1 MGNKKAYTLKLKQV
15 TSLKK
20 IFLKENIDEIDEIYG
35 CKAFKGERISYQIIL
50 KTREYN
56 KFELKY
62 KIKTDFNNVIIR
74 KVGYVPS
81 ECPVYEQK
89 YDDYYLTKEPGLFP
103 DVLYP
108 LKDNDTINVY
118 EYTNTTLWITIDIPN
133 EINEGNHSVEIKF
146 YNDDINEKVIF
157 NVEVLKN
164 TLPKNDLI
172 YSQWFHTDCI
182 ASYYDVEV
190 FSKEHWRLIDLFM
203 QTASRTGIN
212 LLYTPIITPA
222 LDTEVGGERP
232 TVQLVDIEY
241 DNGKYIF
248 EYDKLEKWINLAQK
262 NGINNFEMA
271 HLFTQ
276 WGAEATPKIVVKQ
289 NGKQVKKFGWQTNA
303 RSDEY
308 KEFLRAFIPSLLQ
321 EIKKLG
327 IDKNTYFHISDEPSN
342 KRENDFENYNYAK
355 SIVSEY
361 LKDYKI
367 IDALSNVEFYK
378 KGLIKYPIPAINK
391 IEPFLDEDLEE
402 RWCYYCC
409 SQAKYVSNRFMAM
422 PSYRTRI
429 LGIQLYLYD
438 MIGFLHWGYNFYYSQ
453 FSKEKIDP
461 FKTTDAKQAFP
472 SGDAFSVYPG
482 KDGAIESIRS
492 VVFYEGLQ
500 DRVMLKLL
508 ENKIGKEKT
517 KQLVNSLVKNTIT
530 FEDYPHEDN
539 FFDRLKEKII
549 KQLNEEKI

>member
-1 MGNKKAYTLKLKQV
+1 MEIKKESMLKIKQV

-20 IFLKENIDEIDEIYG
+20 IFLKENIETIEEINT

-50 KTREYN
+50 KSEEY
-56 KFELKY
+56 KKIELKY
-62 KIKTDFNNVIIR
+62 KIKSNFNNISIR

-89 YDDYYLTKEPGLFP
+89 YDNYYLTKEPGLFP

-108 LKDNDTINVY
+108 VEDDETINVH
-118 EYTNTTLWITIDIPN
+118 EYTNCTLWVTINIPSN
-133 EINEGNHSVEIKF
+133 IKEGIHSVEIEF
-146 YNDDINEKVIF
+146 YNEYINKKAVF
-157 NVEVLKN
+157 NIEVVKHTIPN
-164 TLPKNDLI
+164 NDLI
-172 YSQWFHTDCI
+172 YSQWFHADCI
-182 ASYYDVEV
+182 ASFYNVKV
-190 FSKEHWRLIDLFM
+190 FSKKHWELIDSFM

-222 LDTEVGGERP
+222 LDTAVGGERP

-241 DNGKYIF
+241 NNGKYTF
-248 EYDKLEKWINLAQK
+248 DYTKLEKWVKLAQK
-262 NGINNFEMA
+262 NKINNFEMS

-276 WGAEATPKIVVKQ
+276 WGAEATPKIVVKE
-289 NGKQVKKFGWQTNA
+289 NGKKIKKFGWHISS
-303 RSDEY
+303 RSNKY
-308 KEFLRAFIPSLLQ
+308 KEFLNAFIPSLLQ
-321 EIKKLG
+321 ELKKIG

-342 KRENDFENYNYAK
+342 KRKNDFTNYTYARN
-355 SIVSEY
+355 IVCDL

-367 IDALSNVEFYK
+367 IDALSNIDFYK

-391 IEPFLDEDLEE
+391 IEPFLKENLEE
-402 RWCYYCC
+402 RWCYYCS

-453 FSKEKIDP
+453 FSREKIDP
-461 FKTTDAKQAFP
+461 FKVTDAKQAFP
-472 SGDAFSVYPG
+472 SGDPFSVYPG
-482 KDGAIESIRS
+482 NKGAIESIRS

-500 DRVMLKLL
+500 DRMMLKLL
-508 ENKIGKEKT
+508 ETKIGKEQT
-517 KQLVNSLVKNTIT
+517 KQLVNNLAKDKIT
-530 FEDYPHEDN
+530 FENYPHEDV
-539 FFDRLKEKII
+539 FFNILKENII
-549 KQLNEEKI
+549 EKMESD